1 MLGDRQMLIIIVLSL
16 GAWYD
21 LKKELQVIFA
31 TCNNVCKQQ
40 SALMS
45 YVCFYLCLIIMS
57 LLHTFI
63 KKCFNIHPSS
73 TIFFARGLQPIRLR
87 VAPPWIIA
95 CIRPWNIFNLK
106 SRAPYIYYVYAHDTN
121 THVHTHTH
129 TFCSIDCLCVLYKD
143 NTKLR
148 QIEGDERD
156 IQIKSQT
163 QKDIIIISLEWLY
176 YGWLKYL
183 GIPLYQVRSGRL
195 LKGGSENVGIILC

>member
-31 TCNNVCKQQ
+31 TCNVCKQQ

-87 VAPPWIIA
+87 VAPPGLLPVSAPGIYLTSNLVHPTLTMCMHMIQTHTYTHIHTHFA
-95 CIRPWNIFNLK
+95 QQIVYVYCIRI
-106 SRAPYIYYVYAHDTN
+106 
-121 THVHTHTH
+121 
-129 TFCSIDCLCVLYKD
+129 
-143 NTKLR
+143 
-148 QIEGDERD
+148 
-156 IQIKSQT
+156 T
-163 QKDIIIISLEWLY
+163 Q
-176 YGWLKYL
+176 
-183 GIPLYQVRSGRL
+183 
-195 LKGGSENVGIILC
+195 N